1 MGPPGSGK
9 GTQAKMLAGREGLT
23 HLSTGDIL
31 REAIKS
37 GSELGSKARDA
48 VEGGELVSDDVLYGI
63 VEARLRELGS
73 DKCFILDGFP
83 RNVRQAEFLESILPR
98 LGIGIDAAVLLDV
111 PRESLLRRLSGRR
124 VCSRCGREY
133 HLEFSPPKVDG
144 ICDLCGQG
152 LYQREDDK
160 PEKIERRLE
169 MYDDATLPMVKFY
182 RDRGLLVEIEA
193 AGGMED
199 VLERILD
206 SLGKDKQGRV

>member
-9 GTQAKMLAGREGLT
+9 GTQAKMLAERAGLT

-31 REAIKS
+31 REAISS
-37 GSELGSKARDA
+37 GSELGSKAQDA
-48 VEGGELVSDDVLYGI
+48 VEGGKLVSDDVLYDI

-83 RNVRQAEFLESILPR
+83 RNLRQAEFLEAILPS
-98 LGIGIDAAVLLDV
+98 LGIGIDATVLLDV

-124 VCSRCGREY
+124 VCSRCGKEY
-133 HLEFSPPKVDG
+133 HLEFSPPKVEG
-144 ICDLCGQG
+144 VCDVCGQE

-160 PEKIERRLE
+160 PDKIEKRLR
-169 MYDDATLPMVKFY
+169 MYDEATLPMVKFY

-193 AGGMED
+193 EGGMED

-206 SLGKDKQGRV
+206 SLGQGKQGRV